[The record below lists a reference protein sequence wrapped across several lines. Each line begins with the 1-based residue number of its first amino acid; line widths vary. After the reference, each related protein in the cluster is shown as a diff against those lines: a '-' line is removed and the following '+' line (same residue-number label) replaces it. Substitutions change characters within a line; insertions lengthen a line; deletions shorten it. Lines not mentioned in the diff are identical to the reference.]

1 MNSAVMKKTMYWFV
15 VPALLF
21 YLVFWIY
28 PILKLFHYSITD
40 YNGFV
45 QDYNYIGLDNFK
57 QIFKEG
63 IAGTSLSNSLIYT
76 VIFVVFSNLVSLG
89 LAFLLNMNIRA
100 IGLYRTAAYI
110 PTLFSAIVVGF
121 IWSYVYMPESGLLAT
136 VLSWFGLNGADL
148 NLLGSYGTAL
158 YAITAVDV
166 WKHIGTTTV
175 IYLAGLQ
182 TVPHDLIEAGKMDGA
197 GSWQITRL
205 IRLPMLATSITINV
219 TLSLINGL
227 KAFDYPFIMTNGGPG
242 RATSTLLV
250 DIFRIA
256 FKEMQ
261 YGKASA
267 LAVVSFTVI
276 ILITTFF
283 VLKLNKREVSA

>member
-15 VPALLF
+15 VPALSL

-28 PILKLFHYSITD
+28 PILKLFQYSVTN

-45 QDYNYIGLDNFK
+45 QSYDYVGFSNFS
-57 QIFKEG
+57 QLIKEG
-63 IAGTSLSNSLIYT
+63 IMGSSLSNTLIYT
-76 VIFVVFSNLVSLG
+76 VIFVVFSNLIALC
-89 LAFLLNMNIRA
+89 LAFILNMKIRA
-100 IGLYRTAAYI
+100 TGLYRTAAYI

-136 VLSWFGLNGADL
+136 GMNWFGLNGTDL
-148 NLLGSYGTAL
+148 NLLGNYKTAI
-158 YAITAVDV
+158 YAITSVDI

-182 TVPHDLIEAGKMDGA
+182 TVPQDMIEAGKIDGA
-197 GSWQITRL
+197 NSWQITKF
-205 IRLPMLATSITINV
+205 IRFPMLATSITINV
-219 TLSLINGL
+219 TLSIINGL

-250 DIFRIA
+250 DIFRMA

-267 LAVVSFTVI
+267 LAVVSFAVI
-276 ILITTFF
+276 IVIMTFV